1 MYDIANSFVGIG
13 AYLFKISKITHSARS
28 IIRLK
33 LTACHNVMAIII
45 FTLWSCL
52 VSTPVYFASNVP
64 ITLYFIRLFALSN
77 A

>member
-1 MYDIANSFVGIG
+1 
-13 AYLFKISKITHSARS
+13 
-28 IIRLK
+28 
-33 LTACHNVMAIII
+33 MAIII